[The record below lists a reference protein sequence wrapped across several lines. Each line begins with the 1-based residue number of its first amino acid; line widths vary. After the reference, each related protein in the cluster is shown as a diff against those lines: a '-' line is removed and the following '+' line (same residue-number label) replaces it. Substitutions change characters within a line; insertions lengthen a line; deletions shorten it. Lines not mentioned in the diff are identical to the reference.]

1 MRRLTTTTAKPAW
14 RTGPLVPPLSA
25 TTSLE
30 IYDARASLTEDRLSI
45 ATLVGLVNRGPAKI
59 YLLETDDDEFWLQEL
74 DAALPRTRPDVSR
87 SSLLEHLLT
96 VYREQVQ
103 GLIIYDPN
111 LLDTR
116 NVASMLA
123 GLRDGLAV
131 SPAQADTLRAAPYHL
146 PVLSDLRTYRWQ
158 TRLQAYAWAYE
169 QLSPECSRELVA
181 GLDPNI
187 PGSARSYLVAQRVFT
202 YWLDARK
209 TFSTRLPGRL
219 SERGLFKR
227 ILAHFPPGSAHLGWF
242 PNEPFGVWLTS
253 NAAILTLA
261 SDHSTNLT
269 VWSSLPL
276 AQTSDPAKIEDQVQK
291 EPSGEHIEK
300 SVDDSSSEQVSE
312 QAAQKQDTNQKQTT
326 YVDSTKNEGL
336 TAVNVARPSRIRGM
350 IQAARGAVPQPPRVG
365 GTTYLS
371 FTISDGDNLQ
381 YCQHRLLH
389 LWRDPARGQI
399 PIGWT
404 IASALQQVM
413 PPLAAYYRRTASAND
428 ELIAGPS
435 GAAYVLPIS
444 LPKQHRAAFLRLTS
458 DYMKAMQL
466 TLLEVLDRDGWFSMK
481 FRNLPLQKQ
490 FCSELADAG
499 LRGILSGAGSHAPG
513 WHQRAG
519 LPIYQNLGLAY
530 KPARTLN
537 LIRRSAAR
545 GNRFLNVYIFAWQ
558 MTPTDLQEIVQQL
571 GDGFTVVTP
580 GRLLELMQKET

>member
-1 MRRLTTTTAKPAW
+1 M
-14 RTGPLVPPLSA
+14 G
-25 TTSLE
+25 
-30 IYDARASLTEDRLSI
+30 
-45 ATLVGLVNRGPAKI
+45 
-59 YLLETDDDEFWLQEL
+59 
-74 DAALPRTRPDVSR
+74 
-87 SSLLEHLLT
+87 
-96 VYREQVQ
+96 EQVQ
-103 GLIIYDPN
+103 GP
-111 LLDTR
+111 
-116 NVASMLA
+116 AA
-123 GLRDGLAV
+123 GQQGAK
-131 SPAQADTLRAAPYHL
+131 
-146 PVLSDLRTYRWQ
+146 
-158 TRLQAYAWAYE
+158 
-169 QLSPECSRELVA
+169 
-181 GLDPNI
+181 
-187 PGSARSYLVAQRVFT
+187 
-202 YWLDARK
+202 RK
-209 TFSTRLPGRL
+209 T
-219 SERGLFKR
+219 
-227 ILAHFPPGSAHLGWF
+227 
-242 PNEPFGVWLTS
+242 
-253 NAAILTLA
+253 
-261 SDHSTNLT
+261 
-269 VWSSLPL
+269 
-276 AQTSDPAKIEDQVQK
+276 
-291 EPSGEHIEK
+291 
-300 SVDDSSSEQVSE
+300 
-312 QAAQKQDTNQKQTT
+312 
-326 YVDSTKNEGL
+326 
-336 TAVNVARPSRIRGM
+336 
-350 IQAARGAVPQPPRVG
+350 
-365 GTTYLS
+365 TTYLS

>member
-1 MRRLTTTTAKPAW
+1 
-14 RTGPLVPPLSA
+14 
-25 TTSLE
+25 
-30 IYDARASLTEDRLSI
+30 
-45 ATLVGLVNRGPAKI
+45 
-59 YLLETDDDEFWLQEL
+59 
-74 DAALPRTRPDVSR
+74 
-87 SSLLEHLLT
+87 
-96 VYREQVQ
+96 
-103 GLIIYDPN
+103 
-111 LLDTR
+111 
-116 NVASMLA
+116 
-123 GLRDGLAV
+123 
-131 SPAQADTLRAAPYHL
+131 
-146 PVLSDLRTYRWQ
+146 
-158 TRLQAYAWAYE
+158 
-169 QLSPECSRELVA
+169 
-181 GLDPNI
+181 
-187 PGSARSYLVAQRVFT
+187 
-202 YWLDARK
+202 
-209 TFSTRLPGRL
+209 
-219 SERGLFKR
+219 
-227 ILAHFPPGSAHLGWF
+227 
-242 PNEPFGVWLTS
+242 VWLTS
-253 NAAILTLA
+253 RAAILTLA
-261 SDHSTNLT
+261 SDHCTNLT
-269 VWSSLPL
+269 VWSSLSPDL
-276 AQTSDPAKIEDQVQK
+276 TNGSAEQPESSVDCATMGEQVQG
-291 EPSGEHIEK
+291 P
-300 SVDDSSSEQVSE
+300 
-312 QAAQKQDTNQKQTT
+312 AAGQQ
-326 YVDSTKNEGL
+326 
-336 TAVNVARPSRIRGM
+336 
-350 IQAARGAVPQPPRVG
+350 GAKRKT
-365 GTTYLS
+365 TTYLS

-404 IASALQQVM
+404 IAPALQQVM